1 MKSLRF
7 TSKSFPWALLVL
19 CLLSFGLLAPWLGFF
34 WDDWPTIWYLHLFG
48 PGGFKDVFAIDRPL
62 LGYIFM
68 VTTTLLGK
76 SALAWQI
83 FGILTR
89 WASALALWWTLR
101 SLWPG
106 NLRQVS
112 WVVILFAV
120 YPGFTQQP
128 ISVTYS
134 NAWIILTAFFLS
146 LGLMIWAVRRPRWRI
161 HLLAGSLLLSAFAMF
176 STEYFFG
183 LEMLRPV
190 FLWLVMEKES
200 PGSQAERRPGVW
212 PLLKRIL
219 YYWLPYIGLMIVF
232 LIWRIFLHET
242 PRGQVNIF
250 DRLAA
255 NPLQTV
261 LQLIQRV
268 FADVFTSSLLAWSET
283 LNLPGWLGSG
293 WAEAILIAVLS
304 IVTAGLIGLYLSRLK
319 DPTRVSG
326 MAPTPQRVWG
336 WQATV
341 IGLLALFLG
350 GLPFWATDL
359 PMGLEFPWDR
369 FTLAMMLGTSLLF
382 VGVLELLLRSQTA
395 RLAILAVLVGL
406 AVGRHFQNQN
416 VFRRDWNV
424 QKEFFWQLTWR
435 APHLKPGTTVLT
447 SELPF
452 DYFSDNSLTA
462 PLNWTYA
469 PENHSREMDYLLYD
483 IQSRLGLGLENFERG
498 DEIEQPYRATFFTGT
513 TSQSLVLYYAPPGCV
528 KVIDPGIDHRLP
540 QKPDFISEAL
550 ALSQPDLIQASGNPA
565 AHPPLS
571 ILGPEP
577 EHRWCYFF
585 EKADLARQQG
595 QWQRVAELG
604 DQAFQQAPQLYPV
617 NAPEYWPFI
626 EGYARTGQW
635 DKAIQL
641 SIQANDLTLRMA
653 RLLCENWKRLA
664 TTTPQDDSQRAA
676 LDRINKQLKCQ
687 NLQ

>member
-7 TSKSFPWALLVL
+7 TFKSFPWALLVL

-89 WASALALWWTLR
+89 WISTLALWWTLR

-134 NAWIILTAFFLS
+134 NAWIILTAFLLS
-146 LGLMIWAVRRPRWRI
+146 LGLMIWAVRRPRWKI
-161 HLLAGSLLLSAFAMF
+161 LLLAGSLLLSAFAMF

-200 PGSQAERRPGVW
+200 PGSQAERRSVVW
-212 PLLKRIL
+212 PRLKRIL

-268 FADVFTSSLLAWSET
+268 FGDVFTSSLLAWGET

-304 IVTAGLIGLYLSRLK
+304 IVTAGLVGLYLNRLK
-319 DPTRVSG
+319 DHTLAPDL
-326 MAPTPQRVWG
+326 APTPQHVWG
-336 WQATV
+336 WQAAG

-382 VGVLELLLRSQTA
+382 VGVLELLLRKQTA
-395 RLAILAVLVGL
+395 KLAILAVLVGL
-406 AVGRHFQNQN
+406 AVGRHFQNEN
-416 VFRRDWNV
+416 VYRRDWNI
-424 QKEFFWQLTWR
+424 QKDFFWQLTWR
-435 APHLKPGTTVLT
+435 APQLKPGTTVLT

-469 PENHSREMDYLLYD
+469 PDNHSREMDYLLYD
-483 IQSRLGLGLENFERG
+483 IQSRLGLGLEGFDRG
-498 DEIEQPYRATFFTGT
+498 DEIEQPYRATFFTGS

-528 KVIDPGIDHRLP
+528 KVIDPQIDHRLP

-550 ALSQPDLIQASGNPA
+550 SLSQPELIQALGNPDA
-565 AHPPLS
+565 SPPLS

-577 EHRWCYFF
+577 EHNWCHFF

-635 DKAIQL
+635 DKAVQL
-641 SIQANDLTLRMA
+641 SIQANDLTFRMA
-653 RLLCENWKRLA
+653 RLLCENWNRLA

>member
-1 MKSLRF
+1 MKSSRF
-7 TSKSFPWALLVL
+7 TYKSFPWALLVL
-19 CLLSFGLLAPWLGFF
+19 CLLSFSLLAPWLGFF

-68 VTTTLLGK
+68 LTTALLGK
-76 SALAWQI
+76 SALAWQL

-106 NLRQVS
+106 NLRQVT
-112 WVVILFAV
+112 WAVILFTV

-134 NAWIILTAFFLS
+134 NAWIILTAFFIS

-200 PGSQAERRPGVW
+200 NPG
-212 PLLKRIL
+212 PLVEQRSIVGSRLKRIL
-219 YYWLPYIGLMIVF
+219 YYWLPYIGLMAVF
-232 LIWRIFLHET
+232 LVWRIFLHET

-250 DRLAA
+250 GRLAA
-255 NPLQTV
+255 DPLRTV
-261 LQLIQRV
+261 LQLVQRV
-268 FADVFTSSLLAWSET
+268 FGDVFTSSLLAWGQAF
-283 LNLPGWLGSG
+283 NLPGWLGSS
-293 WAEAILIAVLS
+293 WVEAVLIAVLCV
-304 IVTAGLIGLYLSRLK
+304 VTAVLSWLYLSRLS
-319 DPTRVSG
+319 DPLPASDL
-326 MAPTPQRVWG
+326 AQTPSNLWG
-336 WQATV
+336 RQAAG
-341 IGLLALFLG
+341 IGLLALLLG

-359 PMGLEFPWDR
+359 PIGLEFPWDR
-369 FTLAMMLGTSLLF
+369 FTLAMMLGTSLLLTGAL
-382 VGVLELLLRSQTA
+382 VLLRSRATK
-395 RLAILAVLVGL
+395 LTILAVLVGL
-406 AVGRHFQNQN
+406 AAGRHFQNEN
-416 VFRRDWNV
+416 VYRRDWNV
-424 QKEFFWQLTWR
+424 QKDFFWQLTWR
-435 APHLKPGTTVLT
+435 APQLKPGTTVLS

-452 DYFSDNSLTA
+452 SYFSDNSLTA

-469 PENHSREMDYLLYD
+469 PENHTREMEYLFYD
-483 IQSRLGLGLENFERG
+483 IQSRLGLGLEGFERG
-498 DEIEQPYRATFFTGT
+498 DEIVQPYRATFFTGS

-528 KVIDPGIDHRLP
+528 KVIDPQIDHRLP

-550 ALSQPDLIQASGNPA
+550 ALSQPELIEVMSKPGARPPA
-565 AHPPLS
+565 S

-577 EHRWCYFF
+577 QHTWCYFF
-585 EKADLARQQG
+585 EQADLARQQG
-595 QWQRVAELG
+595 QWLRVAELG
-604 DQAFQQAPQLYPV
+604 DQAFGQAPQLYPV

-635 DKAIQL
+635 DQAAQL
-641 SIQANDLTLRMA
+641 SLQAYQLTSRMS
-653 RLLCENWKRLA
+653 RLLCENWAGLAA
-664 TTTPQDDSQRAA
+664 TTTQNDSQRAA
-676 LDRINKQLKCQ
+676 LDRVRQSLKCQ

>member
-7 TSKSFPWALLVL
+7 TFKSFPWALLVL

-89 WASALALWWTLR
+89 WISTLALWWTLR

-146 LGLMIWAVRRPRWRI
+146 LGLMIWAVRRPRWKI
-161 HLLAGSLLLSAFAMF
+161 LLLAGSLLLSAFAMF

-200 PGSQAERRPGVW
+200 PGSQAERRSVVW
-212 PLLKRIL
+212 PRLKRIL

-255 NPLQTV
+255 NPLQTI

-268 FADVFTSSLLAWSET
+268 FGDVFTSSLLAWGET
-283 LNLPGWLGSG
+283 LNLPGWLGAG

-304 IVTAGLIGLYLSRLK
+304 IVTAGLVGLYLNRLK
-319 DPTRVSG
+319 DHTLAPDL
-326 MAPTPQRVWG
+326 APTPQHVWG
-336 WQATV
+336 WQAAG

-382 VGVLELLLRSQTA
+382 VGVLELLLHKQTA
-395 RLAILAVLVGL
+395 KLAILAVLVGL
-406 AVGRHFQNQN
+406 AVGRHFQNEN
-416 VFRRDWNV
+416 VYRRDWNI
-424 QKEFFWQLTWR
+424 QKDFFWQLTWR
-435 APHLKPGTTVLT
+435 APQLKPGTTVLT

-469 PENHSREMDYLLYD
+469 PDNHSREMDYLLYD
-483 IQSRLGLGLENFERG
+483 IQSRLGLGLEGFERG
-498 DEIEQPYRATFFTGT
+498 DEIEQPYRATFFTGS

-528 KVIDPGIDHRLP
+528 KVIDPQIDHRLP

-550 ALSQPDLIQASGNPA
+550 SLSQPELIQASGNPDA
-565 AHPPLS
+565 SPPLS

-577 EHRWCYFF
+577 EHNWCHFF

-635 DKAIQL
+635 DKAVQL
-641 SIQANDLTLRMA
+641 SIQANDLTFRMA
-653 RLLCENWKRLA
+653 RLLCENWNRLA

>member
-7 TSKSFPWALLVL
+7 TYKSFPWALLVL
-19 CLLSFGLLAPWLGFF
+19 CLLSFGLLAPWLGFY

-68 VTTTLLGK
+68 VTTTLLGN
-76 SALAWQI
+76 SALAWQL

-101 SLWPG
+101 SLWPD
-106 NLRQVS
+106 NPRQVT
-112 WVVILFAV
+112 WAVILFTV

-146 LGLMIWAVRRPRWRI
+146 LGLMIGAVRRPRWKI
-161 HLLAGSLLLSAFAMF
+161 HLLAGSLLLAAFAMF

-200 PGSQAERRPGVW
+200 PALPQAERSAVW
-212 PLLKRIL
+212 PRLKRIL
-219 YYWLPYIGLMIVF
+219 FHWLPYIGLMIVF

-250 DRLAA
+250 ARLAA
-255 NPLQTV
+255 SPLQTM
-261 LQLIQRV
+261 LQLVQRV
-268 FADVFTSSLLAWSET
+268 FGDVFTSSFLAWGQAF
-283 LNLPGWLGSG
+283 NLPGWLGSN
-293 WAEAILIAVLS
+293 WAEAILIAVLFV
-304 IVTAGLIGLYLSRLK
+304 VTAILSGLYLSRLA
-319 DPTRVSG
+319 DGAPDSG
-326 MAPTPQRVWG
+326 LAPTSPRAWG
-336 WQATV
+336 RQSAG

-359 PMGLEFPWDR
+359 PMGLAFPWDR
-369 FTLAMMLGTSLLF
+369 FTLAMMLGTSLF
-382 VGVLELLLRSQTA
+382 ITGALELLFHSRMA
-395 RLAILAVLVGL
+395 KLAILALLVGL
-406 AVGRHFQNQN
+406 AAGHHFQTEN
-416 VFRRDWNV
+416 VYRRDWNV
-424 QKEFFWQLTWR
+424 QKDFFWQLTWR
-435 APHLKPGTTVLT
+435 APQLKPGTMVLS

-452 DYFSDNSLTA
+452 NYFSDNSLTA

-469 PENHSREMDYLLYD
+469 PQNHSREMDYLFYD
-483 IQSRLGLGLENFERG
+483 IQSRLGLGLEGFEKG
-498 DEIEQPYRATFFTGT
+498 DEIEQPYRATIFTGS

-528 KVIDPGIDHRLP
+528 KVIDPQIDHRLP

-550 ALSQPDLIQASGNPA
+550 PLSQPELIEGTRNPGA
-565 AHPPLS
+565 RPPES

-577 EHRWCYFF
+577 QHSWCYFF
-585 EKADLARQQG
+585 EQADLARQQG

-626 EGYARTGQW
+626 EGYARSGQW
-635 DKAIQL
+635 DKAVQL
-641 SIQANDLTLRMA
+641 STQAYQLTTRMS
-653 RLLCENWKRLA
+653 RLLCENWARLA
-664 TTTPQDDSQRAA
+664 ATTPQNDNQQAA
-676 LDRINKQLKCQ
+676 LDRIRQSLKCQ